1 MPLAVEIDSVH
12 KSFPGHWGKG
22 GVYAVKGVS
31 LGIPEG
37 SVYGLI
43 GPNGSGKSTV
53 MKALVGLLKPDAGRC
68 TVFGR
73 PATADANRSQIGF
86 LPENPYFYKFLTG
99 EETVRFYGRL
109 CGLRGAVL
117 KQRTQ
122 ELLELTG
129 LTEAAHRRL
138 GGYSKGM
145 LQRVGLAQAL
155 VQRPRLLVLDEPTA
169 GVDPLGSRT
178 IRDIIMG
185 LRGQGVTV
193 FLCSHMLEQVQEVC
207 DRVGILYQG
216 NLIAEGTVDELTR
229 DSRRTEITLRNPSP
243 ELLEQ
248 IRTLAGESWVGTAP
262 ARNTLESV
270 FLRGIKAKLQE
281 LGQKPG

>member
-1 MPLAVEIDSVH
+1 MNAVEINNIH

-31 LGIPEG
+31 LSIPQG

-43 GPNGSGKSTV
+43 GPNGSGKSTI
-53 MKALVGLLKPDAGRC
+53 MKALVGLLAPNEGTCR
-68 TVFGR
+68 VFGQ
-73 PATADANRSQIGF
+73 PATAASNRKEIGF

-109 CGLRGAVL
+109 CGLRGRAL
-117 KQRTQ
+117 RERTA

-129 LTEAAHRRL
+129 LTEAAQRRL

-169 GVDPLGSRT
+169 GVDPIGSRA
-178 IRDIIMG
+178 IRDII
-185 LRGQGVTV
+185 LSLKEQGMTV
-193 FLCSHMLEQVQEVC
+193 FLCSHLLEQVQEVC
-207 DRVGILYQG
+207 DNVGILYRG
-216 NLIAEGTVDELTR
+216 CLIANGSMDEITR
-229 DSRRTEITLRNPSP
+229 DRSVTDISLRNPSP
-243 ELLEQ
+243 ELLAQ
-248 IRTLAGESWVGTAP
+248 IRELAGETWIASAP
-262 ARNTLESV
+262 ARNSLESV
-270 FLRGIKAKLQE
+270 FIRGIQAKLKEQ
-281 LGQKPG
+281 QKQ

>member
-1 MPLAVEIDSVH
+1 MNAVEIENIH

-31 LGIPEG
+31 LSIAQG

-43 GPNGSGKSTV
+43 GPNGSGKSTI
-53 MKALVGLLKPDAGRC
+53 MKALVGLLSPDEGSCR
-68 TVFGR
+68 VFGQ
-73 PATADANRSQIGF
+73 PATAASNRKEIGF

-109 CGLRGAVL
+109 CGLRGKEL
-117 KQRTQ
+117 KERTA
-122 ELLELTG
+122 EMLELAG

-169 GVDPLGSRT
+169 GVDPIGSRA
-178 IRDIIMG
+178 IRDII
-185 LRGQGVTV
+185 LNLKEQGMTV
-193 FLCSHMLEQVQEVC
+193 FLCSHLLEQVQEIC
-207 DRVGILYQG
+207 DNVGILYRG
-216 NLIAEGTVDELTR
+216 CLIANGTMEAITR
-229 DSRRTEITLRNPSP
+229 DRSTTEVSLRNPSP

-248 IRTLAGESWVGTAP
+248 IRTIAGEAWLGSTP
-262 ARNTLESV
+262 ARNSLESV
-270 FLRGIKAKLQE
+270 FIRGIQAKLREQE
-281 LGQKPG
+281 QQK